1 MAAAAGQR
9 RVPRG
14 HPPSPQQGAYV
25 GPLASTPFACSI
37 NAMVATR
44 AQIADGQP
52 ARKAL
57 FEALLQG
64 DAAKAR
70 TLLQR
75 DEWEGS
81 NRSHTGLCGF
91 STLHAAMAGGCA
103 DALPA
108 LVAAGAPL
116 GGAMPPVSIWHV
128 RFSGFLRSLGAHIS
142 ENNYEL
148 YRGGSALQLAV
159 RCVGGQVLLGS
170 RAA

>member
-1 MAAAAGQR
+1 
-9 RVPRG
+9 
-14 HPPSPQQGAYV
+14 
-25 GPLASTPFACSI
+25 
-37 NAMVATR
+37 MVATR

-81 NRSHTGLCGF
+81 NRSHTGLFGF
-91 STLHAAMAGGCA
+91 STLHAGVAGGCA
-103 DALPA
+103 YVLPA
-108 LVAAGAPL
+108 LVAAGALL
-116 GGAMPPVSIWHV
+116 GGAMLPVSLWHV
-128 RFSGFLRSLGAHIS
+128 SFVGFLRSLGAHS
-142 ENNYEL
+142 LENNYEL

-159 RCVGGQVLLGS
+159 RCVGGHVLLGT